1 MVRPVFGTE
10 EYLTWNEVF
19 NACEELLGHD
29 SVIEFFVARHDW
41 TIEKAGGVRVIFR
54 DIDIELQGED
64 GPIEFQGPEVR
75 VQLIGDQFDFDNPG
89 MEGQHPFLPALGN
102 TSVFV
107 LGHFGIT
114 GSPVRGT
121 GAIKSCRGSDGGGE
135 LDPSSSTLEIT
146 TSAPE

>member
-75 VQLIGDQFDFDNPG
+75 VQLIGDQFVFDNPD
-89 MEGQHPFLPALGN
+89 MANEHPFLPARGN
-102 TSVFV
+102 TSVFDLV
-107 LGHFGIT
+107 DFAIT
-114 GSPVRGT
+114 GTPVRGK
-121 GAIKSCRGSDGGGE
+121 GAIKSCRGSAGGGE
-135 LDPSSSTLEIT
+135 LTVLSTLEIT
-146 TSAPE
+146 ATASE